1 MILYCK
7 RSGSPAGCWLE
18 GEHVACNSGPIAE
31 MIFVSYMQW
40 AKASVFRPIFARK
53 NLSIGESLGSHGLLI

>member
-7 RSGSPAGCWLE
+7 CSDSLVGCWLE
-18 GEHVACNSGPIAE
+18 GEHVACNSGPTAE
-31 MIFVSYMQW
+31 MIAQW

-53 NLSIGESLGSHGLLI
+53 NLSVGEYLGSHATSV